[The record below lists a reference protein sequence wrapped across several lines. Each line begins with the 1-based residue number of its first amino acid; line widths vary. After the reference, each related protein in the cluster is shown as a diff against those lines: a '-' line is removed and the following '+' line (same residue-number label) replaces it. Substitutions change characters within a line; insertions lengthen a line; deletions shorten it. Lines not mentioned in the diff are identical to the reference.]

1 VTLRNTPTL
10 GLPEFCGKLIPGF
23 HKFTVGWGW
32 VVEYGSS
39 NVTKAIDLLTDQWS
53 FMFHNMKIVP
63 NY

>member
-1 VTLRNTPTL
+1 L